1 MNVQDLAKADHF
13 ILRARDFVAPYAVDD
28 FKRMEANGTILRVA
42 RGAYVLVPESQREPG
57 TKWRPPIERVALG
70 LAIVAYGADNVALVG
85 PSAARVHGCVPR
97 ALPVAT
103 VSYPS
108 TRPRDVRTI
117 VGTVRTYRR
126 TIDRMDVVRLSTEL
140 IRGLAT
146 SIEMTM
152 LDLAGEVPAW
162 PIERSD
168 RAEAVRLLAAHAD
181 WELVQEIAAKYR
193 KRTALA
199 SLIDF
204 GVDLDSRL

>member
-1 MNVQDLAKADHF
+1 MNVQDLARVDNF
-13 ILRARDFVAPYAVDD
+13 ILRARDFDAPYAADE
-28 FKRMEANGTILRVA
+28 FKRMEANGTILRVT
-42 RGAYVLVPESQREPG
+42 RGAYVLVPEAQREPG
-57 TKWRPPIERVALG
+57 TRWRPPIERVALG
-70 LAIVAYGADNVALVG
+70 LAVVAYGADNVALVG

-108 TRPRDVRTI
+108 TRPRDVQTI

-126 TIDRMDVVRLSTEL
+126 NIERMDVVRLSTDL
-140 IRGLAT
+140 VRGLAT

-152 LDLAGEVPAW
+152 LDLAGKVPAW

-168 RAEAVRLLAAHAD
+168 RAMAIRLLAGQAD
-181 WELVQEIAAKYR
+181 WELVHEIAAKYR

-204 GVDLDSRL
+204 GVDIDSRL